1 MTETALD
8 DDKLPAISM
17 VVDDPV
23 ATTAVE
29 GRATI
34 IRWMTVLAAEVR
46 RMVFVEAFM
55 ILRYGVWY
63 VVWSND
69 DDCNNSAGGNLRN
82 QCEKK
87 KSFSLPVAQ

>member
-1 MTETALD
+1 MAETALD
-8 DDKLPAISM
+8 DDKKLPAIM

-23 ATTAVE
+23 ATAAE

-46 RMVFVEAFM
+46 RMVCVEAFM

-69 DDCNNSAGGNLRN
+69 DD
-82 QCEKK
+82 
-87 KSFSLPVAQ
+87 